1 MILEPVG
8 SIVALSLSI
17 VKVSASPLLLFPLLP
32 EMVKAT
38 SFLLSFIQRYSPS
51 KELLDWLEH
60 AINKIVDR
68 DTISN
73 VINLFICLPPF
84 LLYQSNVTS
93 IRQVMLTFVLF
104 LSGKYKFFGKNLLG
118 TDILC
123 YTIHS
128 SLSFLKI

>member
-8 SIVALSLSI
+8 SIVELSLSI

-51 KELLDWLEH
+51 KELLDWLET

-68 DTISN
+68 DTKSN
-73 VINLFICLPPF
+73 VIIFSF
-84 LLYQSNVTS
+84 TY
-93 IRQVMLTFVLF
+93 FLF
-104 LSGKYKFFGKNLLG
+104 LHYIKETLHK
-118 TDILC
+118 
-123 YTIHS
+123 
-128 SLSFLKI
+128 

>member
-17 VKVSASPLLLFPLLP
+17 VKVSASPLLP

-60 AINKIVDR
+60 VINKIVDR
-68 DTISN
+68 DTKSN
-73 VINLFICLPPF
+73 VINLFIYILF
-84 LLYQSNVTS
+84 ISILY
-93 IRQVMLTFVLF
+93 
-104 LSGKYKFFGKNLLG
+104 
-118 TDILC
+118 
-123 YTIHS
+123 
-128 SLSFLKI
+128 

>member
-1 MILEPVG
+1 MILEPVS

-38 SFLLSFIQRYSPS
+38 SFLLSFIQRYSLS

-68 DTISN
+68 DTKSN
-73 VINLFICLPPF
+73 VINLFIYILF
-84 LLYQSNVTS
+84 ISILY
-93 IRQVMLTFVLF
+93 
-104 LSGKYKFFGKNLLG
+104 
-118 TDILC
+118 
-123 YTIHS
+123 
-128 SLSFLKI
+128 

>member
-17 VKVSASPLLLFPLLP
+17 VKVSASPLLLFPLLLFPLLP

-68 DTISN
+68 DTKSN
-73 VINLFICLPPF
+73 VINLFIYILF
-84 LLYQSNVTS
+84 ISILY
-93 IRQVMLTFVLF
+93 
-104 LSGKYKFFGKNLLG
+104 
-118 TDILC
+118 
-123 YTIHS
+123 
-128 SLSFLKI
+128 

>member
-1 MILEPVG
+1 MILEPVS

-17 VKVSASPLLLFPLLP
+17 VKVSVSPLLP

-68 DTISN
+68 ETKSN
-73 VINLFICLPPF
+73 VINLFIYILF
-84 LLYQSNVTS
+84 ISILY
-93 IRQVMLTFVLF
+93 
-104 LSGKYKFFGKNLLG
+104 
-118 TDILC
+118 
-123 YTIHS
+123 
-128 SLSFLKI
+128 

>member
-17 VKVSASPLLLFPLLP
+17 VKMSASPLLP

-68 DTISN
+68 DTKSN
-73 VINLFICLPPF
+73 VINLFIYILF
-84 LLYQSNVTS
+84 ISILY
-93 IRQVMLTFVLF
+93 
-104 LSGKYKFFGKNLLG
+104 
-118 TDILC
+118 
-123 YTIHS
+123 
-128 SLSFLKI
+128 

>member
-68 DTISN
+68 DTKSN
-73 VINLFICLPPF
+73 VINLFICLPSF
-84 LLYQSNVTS
+84 LLYQSYVTGL
-93 IRQVMLTFVLF
+93 RQVMLAFILF
-104 LSGKYKFFGKNLLG
+104 LSGKYKFFGKKEIVG
-118 TDILC
+118 
-123 YTIHS
+123 
-128 SLSFLKI
+128 SLYIML

>member
-17 VKVSASPLLLFPLLP
+17 VKVSASPLLP

-68 DTISN
+68 DTKSN
-73 VINLFICLPPF
+73 VINLFIYILF
-84 LLYQSNVTS
+84 IS
-93 IRQVMLTFVLF
+93 IL
-104 LSGKYKFFGKNLLG
+104 N
-118 TDILC
+118 
-123 YTIHS
+123 
-128 SLSFLKI
+128 

>member
-17 VKVSASPLLLFPLLP
+17 VKVSASPLLP

-68 DTISN
+68 DTKSN
-73 VINLFICLPPF
+73 VINLFIYILF
-84 LLYQSNVTS
+84 ISILY
-93 IRQVMLTFVLF
+93 
-104 LSGKYKFFGKNLLG
+104 
-118 TDILC
+118 
-123 YTIHS
+123 
-128 SLSFLKI
+128 

>member
-1 MILEPVG
+1 MILEPVS

-17 VKVSASPLLLFPLLP
+17 VKVSASPLLP

-68 DTISN
+68 ETKSN
-73 VINLFICLPPF
+73 VINLFIYILF
-84 LLYQSNVTS
+84 ISILY
-93 IRQVMLTFVLF
+93 
-104 LSGKYKFFGKNLLG
+104 
-118 TDILC
+118 
-123 YTIHS
+123 
-128 SLSFLKI
+128 

>member
-1 MILEPVG
+1 MILEPVS
-8 SIVALSLSI
+8 SIVELSLSI
-17 VKVSASPLLLFPLLP
+17 VKASASPLLIFPLLP

-68 DTISN
+68 DTKSN

-93 IRQVMLTFVLF
+93 VRQLVLRMLYHF
-104 LSGKYKFFGKNLLG
+104 
-118 TDILC
+118 
-123 YTIHS
+123 
-128 SLSFLKI
+128 

>member
-1 MILEPVG
+1 MILEPVS

-17 VKVSASPLLLFPLLP
+17 VKVSASPLLP

-68 DTISN
+68 DTKSN
-73 VINLFICLPPF
+73 VINLFIYILF
-84 LLYQSNVTS
+84 ISILY
-93 IRQVMLTFVLF
+93 
-104 LSGKYKFFGKNLLG
+104 
-118 TDILC
+118 
-123 YTIHS
+123 
-128 SLSFLKI
+128 